1 MMKGERKETQKGDT
15 PEISFNNAYMYL
27 SSSLSLLAGTLV
39 SSSVIVLW
47 RTPPLGLK
55 RAGHSRS
62 QITLEATTEDHPR

>member
-47 RTPPLGLK
+47 NSPTRTKASG
-55 RAGHSRS
+55 S
-62 QITLEATTEDHPR
+62 QPITDHT